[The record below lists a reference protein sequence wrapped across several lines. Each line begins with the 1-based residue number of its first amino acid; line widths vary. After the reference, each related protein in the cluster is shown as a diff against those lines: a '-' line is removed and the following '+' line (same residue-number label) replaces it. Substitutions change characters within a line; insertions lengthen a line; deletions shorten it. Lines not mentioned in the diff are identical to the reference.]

1 MGSASIT
8 LADSSV
14 NARMDTVADSVK
26 VVGSHSKHNNLYM
39 YVYVYPV
46 WNVSIIFI
54 STDLRRSTLFGVT
67 CLGSFQFFTFARQH
81 VLRVFIMITRYN
93 VIRCNLN

>member
-14 NARMDTVADSVK
+14 NARMDTLAVSVK
-26 VVGSHSKHNNLYM
+26 VVGSHSKHNRLYM

-46 WNVSIIFI
+46 
-54 STDLRRSTLFGVT
+54 
-67 CLGSFQFFTFARQH
+67 
-81 VLRVFIMITRYN
+81 
-93 VIRCNLN
+93 